1 MFNDLPY
8 NQAGLLPALPTD
20 MKPSNLPAFHYIKE
34 KGDSTR
40 FALPQIKSHTF
51 IMDWKECSYRWRDFV
66 VAEHGSLGFDFLL
79 R

>member
-20 MKPSNLPAFHYIKE
+20 MKPGNLPAFHYIKE

-40 FALPQIKSHTF
+40 FALVVTVSNLTITGKNTK
-51 IMDWKECSYRWRDFV
+51 KESSI
-66 VAEHGSLGFDFLL
+66 HN
-79 R
+79 